1 MNGIKYDFARV
12 TGRLKAESMDRM
24 VVKRFQIDI
33 RARWDRS
40 ETLRRIRK
48 RIYRVFQLKVVSWI

>member
-12 TGRLKAESMDRM
+12 TGRLKAESRDRM

-40 ETLRRIRK
+40 ET
-48 RIYRVFQLKVVSWI
+48 